1 MALFS
6 LRHSTKTFSEKR
18 EEVARAAKPGQM
30 AAHLRYITRPKA
42 ARVVL
47 RQRVEA
53 TDRHTAKTA
62 EDYAQK
68 RKGRVAE
75 RFIIALPVE
84 ATPGQRVALAN
95 AFAEKLTEGKA
106 GFILAIHDKAGN
118 DQKNP
123 HMHVV
128 AFDAFEKTGGRGRP
142 RSVIGMARKGAVERT
157 AAMWAATHNN
167 MMAGWGYGD
176 TSMISHLANEARGI
190 ERIPTIHEGPT
201 ARKMANDGKR
211 PKGKTEWHKIDAGHS
226 RREANQLIREI
237 NALKEQ
243 EANARRIHRLGS
255 HVERDTPSG
264 KASSSKQRSSPGR
277 CRGNSA
283 QPKESIRSPFL
294 PGKGAK
300 RTAQP
305 PFVMPPETTCSNQD
319 RTAPPERRSTAP
331 PMVANPPISQRRRK
345 HRVDRLWIELI
356 LLRNTLRARLAILR
370 RRALS
375 VAWQVIEIEEQS
387 GLKTPDQRHR

>member
-18 EEVARAAKPGQM
+18 EGVARAAKPGQM

-47 RQRVEA
+47 RKRVEA

-62 EDYAQK
+62 EDNAQK

-84 ATPGQRVALAN
+84 TSPGQRVALAN

-123 HMHVV
+123 HMHLV

-142 RSVIGMARKGAVERT
+142 RSVIGMARKGAVERA
-157 AAMWAATHNN
+157 AAMWADIHNE
-167 MMAGWGYGD
+167 MMQAWGYAEG
-176 TSMISHLANEARGI
+176 SVISHQSYEARGI

-201 ARKMANDGKR
+201 ARKMAGNRKTPKSKAEWRRVDG
-211 PKGKTEWHKIDAGHS
+211 GHS
-226 RREANQLIREI
+226 RREANRLIHEI
-237 NALKEQ
+237 NNLKDQ
-243 EANARRIHRLGS
+243 EANARRQHRLGS
-255 HVERDTPSG
+255 HNAGDRPAFQ
-264 KASSSKQRSSPGR
+264 ASCPKQRTDFGR
-277 CRGNSA
+277 SGGSA
-283 QPKESIRSPFL
+283 PQPKEPNKSPDR
-294 PGKGAK
+294 PWEGAGGIA
-300 RTAQP
+300 RP
-305 PFVMPPETTCSNQD
+305 PFIQEHRAKNSQRCCPSKEHINTAHLANCSSFIGRRHRGRIGRIWHELVMLRDTLRTRFATAFQSAQMETTESAREPSNHL
-319 RTAPPERRSTAP
+319 PESRSEFE
-331 PMVANPPISQRRRK
+331 R
-345 HRVDRLWIELI
+345 
-356 LLRNTLRARLAILR
+356 
-370 RRALS
+370 
-375 VAWQVIEIEEQS
+375 
-387 GLKTPDQRHR
+387 